1 MTPTASPPG
10 GGALPAFASRL
21 WQGYAEGLKFIAG
34 ASMLV
39 VVVVMIA
46 QVAARYVFNSSIIWA
61 EELCRYILI
70 WQTFLLIGFAYHQ
83 GELVALD
90 LLSDRMSRGKLLA
103 LRLIV
108 SLPVWF
114 FLYMTVVNGWAH
126 ASRFQNQSIPALDFI
141 WQSLTGQPANI
152 PIFWVYV
159 AVPVGCG
166 LLLMHLIGRYAFDLW
181 LALTGRPEWVRPR
194 PDDEPLPAI
203 DAILPLSD
211 PARPGDT
218 TPRRGGPSEP

>member
-1 MTPTASPPG
+1 MTPTASPPS
-10 GGALPAFASRL
+10 GGAFPSFASRL

-34 ASMLV
+34 TSMLV

-46 QVAARYVFNSSIIWA
+46 QVAARYLFNSSIIWA

-90 LLSDRMSRGKLLA
+90 LLSERISRKKLLA
-103 LRLIV
+103 LRLVV
-108 SLPVWF
+108 SLPVWY
-114 FLYMTVVNGWAH
+114 FLYATVVNGWTH
-126 ASRFQNQSIPALDFI
+126 ASRFQNQSIPAIDFI

-166 LLLMHLIGRYAFDLW
+166 LLLVHLIGRYAFDLW
-181 LALTGRPEWVRPR
+181 LALTGRPEWTQPR
-194 PDDEPLPAI
+194 PDDDPPPAI
-203 DAILPLSD
+203 PDIPPLAGPPRSD
-211 PARPGDT
+211 TT